1 MDHAATEQAFALALL
16 DAALPVPAG
25 VTTARGT
32 PDAKRFAVYRNNVAV
47 GLGRALA
54 NRFPAV
60 EKLVGADFFAV
71 MARAFIAKSKP
82 SSPILTAYGDA
93 FPDFIAAFEPAAC
106 VPYLADVA
114 RLEAA
119 WTRAYHAAD
128 SGALEISAL
137 LTLDAEVI
145 ASSQLVP
152 HPAAAIVMSDFP
164 VGSIWQAH
172 QAQDFGSARMT
183 ASECVL
189 VVRPGFDVGV
199 HILPACDSVFAEALF
214 DGKAIGEA
222 AERATVALP
231 AFDFG
236 KALIGLTSL
245 GAFSHISNGESSH
258 D

>member
-25 VTTARGT
+25 VTTTRGT
-32 PDAKRFAVYRNNVAV
+32 PDVKRFAVYRNNVAV

-54 NRFPAV
+54 NRFPVV

-71 MARAFIAKSKP
+71 MARAFIAKSRP

-93 FPDFIAAFEPAAC
+93 FPDFIAKFAPAAG

-119 WTRAYHAAD
+119 WTGAYHAAD
-128 SGALEISAL
+128 CDPLEASAL
-137 LTLDAEVI
+137 LALDAEAI
-145 ASSQLVP
+145 ASAQLVS
-152 HPAAAIVMSDFP
+152 HPAAAMVISDFP

-172 QAQDFGSARMT
+172 QVQAFGT
-183 ASECVL
+183 ASMSGSECVL

-199 HILPACDSVFAEALF
+199 HILPARDAVFAEALF
-214 DGKAIGEA
+214 DGITIGEA
-222 AERATVALP
+222 AARAVIASP

-236 KALIGLTSL
+236 QALIGLTSL